1 MLTLPIPEDERNEKA
16 NCHFELRNPVDR
28 LRNNASVSISIACRA
43 YDPEVTTVTSNT
55 DSEALMKRRIAE
67 LEAQLAEAKK
77 VSMQE
82 REAEAP
88 EVGYY
93 KVFQTLDDGAL
104 AESCDRPDALVC
116 LGKIVFI
123 PKSVDGMLYDDKMVR
138 INNPQVIDV
147 LKYENRMGVQKTV
160 PVVVEKKK

>member
-1 MLTLPIPEDERNEKA
+1 MRKLIVILSFATLLTGCETMPQSQSQSLA
-16 NCHFELRNPVDR
+16 
-28 LRNNASVSISIACRA
+28 VS

-55 DSEALMKRRIAE
+55 DSEALMKRRVAE

-93 KVFQTLDDGAL
+93 KVFQTLDDGHLQKAVT
-104 AESCDRPDALVC
+104 DRMLWFV
-116 LGKIVFI
+116 LE
-123 PKSVDGMLYDDKMVR
+123 KSYSFPNLWTECCTTTRWSGLTTRKSLMF
-138 INNPQVIDV
+138 
-147 LKYENRMGVQKTV
+147 
-160 PVVVEKKK
+160 

>member
-1 MLTLPIPEDERNEKA
+1 MRKLIVILSFATLLTGCETMPQSQSQSLAVP
-16 NCHFELRNPVDR
+16 
-28 LRNNASVSISIACRA
+28 
-43 YDPEVTTVTSNT
+43 YDAEVTTVTSNT

>member
-1 MLTLPIPEDERNEKA
+1 MRKLIVILSFATLLTGCETMPQSQSQSLA
-16 NCHFELRNPVDR
+16 
-28 LRNNASVSISIACRA
+28 VS

-88 EVGYY
+88 EVG
-93 KVFQTLDDGAL
+93 
-104 AESCDRPDALVC
+104 
-116 LGKIVFI
+116 
-123 PKSVDGMLYDDKMVR
+123 
-138 INNPQVIDV
+138 
-147 LKYENRMGVQKTV
+147 
-160 PVVVEKKK
+160 

>member
-1 MLTLPIPEDERNEKA
+1 MP
-16 NCHFELRNPVDR
+16 
-28 LRNNASVSISIACRA
+28 
-43 YDPEVTTVTSNT
+43 
-55 DSEALMKRRIAE
+55 
-67 LEAQLAEAKK
+67 QQKK